1 MKKTALYLPGLALLL
16 ILTGCALVPPP
27 TDYTAFRAHR
37 PRSILVPPPLNES
50 VDTAATYGYLST
62 VTQPLA
68 EQGYYVFP
76 VAVIDQF
83 FKENGM
89 PTGYEMHQA
98 PLNKID
104 EIFGADAVL
113 YTRVKQYG
121 TKYQVISSTTIVE
134 VEAKLVDVKTGTT
147 LWENTALYRV
157 SSDDAGGGLI
167 GAVINAAL
175 TQIVNSSTDQAHKIC
190 PGANMQLLT
199 VKDRG
204 LLYGPHHPQHM
215 TEQMPQ

>member
-1 MKKTALYLPGLALLL
+1 MKNIALYLSSIFLLSL
-16 ILTGCALVPPP
+16 LSGCMTP
-27 TDYTAFRAHR
+27 TPQDYTALRAHR

-50 VDTAATYGYLST
+50 TDVAATYGYLST

-76 VAVIDQF
+76 VSVIDQF

-89 PTGYEMHQA
+89 PTAYEMHQA
-98 PLNKID
+98 PLNKIE

-121 TKYQVISSTTIVE
+121 TKYVILSSTTVVE
-134 VEAKLVDVKTGTT
+134 VDAKLVDVKTGTT
-147 LWENTALYRV
+147 LWQNHALYQI
-157 SSDDAGGGLI
+157 SSDDAGGGLV
-167 GAVINAAL
+167 GMLVNAAI

-190 PGANMQLLT
+190 PAANNRLLR
-199 VKDRG
+199 VKNRG
-204 LLYGPHHPQHM
+204 LLYGPYHPQYM
-215 TEQMPQ
+215 TEELTQ

>member
-1 MKKTALYLPGLALLL
+1 MKKISPLLLCALLAL
-16 ILTGCALVPPP
+16 IVTGCVKPA
-27 TDYTAFRAHR
+27 DYTAFRAHR
-37 PRSILVPPPLNES
+37 PRSILVPPPLSES
-50 VDTAATYGYLST
+50 TDTAATYGYLST

-89 PTGYEMHQA
+89 PTAYEMQQA

-113 YTRVKQYG
+113 YTKVKQYG
-121 TKYQVISSTTIVE
+121 TKYVVISSTTVIE
-134 VEAKLVDVKTGTT
+134 VEAKLVDVKTGMTI
-147 LWENTALYRV
+147 WENTALYQV

-175 TQIVNSSTDQAHKIC
+175 TQIINSSTDQAHKIC
-190 PGANMQLLT
+190 PAANAQLVCT
-199 VKDRG
+199 KNRG
-204 LLYGPHHPQHM
+204 LLYGPYHPQYM
-215 TEQMPQ
+215 TEQLPQ